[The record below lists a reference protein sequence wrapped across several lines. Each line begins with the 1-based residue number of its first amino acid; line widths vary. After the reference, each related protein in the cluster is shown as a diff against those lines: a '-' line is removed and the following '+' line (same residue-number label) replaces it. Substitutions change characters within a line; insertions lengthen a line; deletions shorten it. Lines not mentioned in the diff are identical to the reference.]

1 MYEAAKH
8 SYDIFGN
15 YMQTDSSEDED
26 DTQPTGPVNQ
36 TQLQSKEEKKA
47 VPISQKATP
56 KKAPETKSAR
66 AAASKK
72 KVQPV
77 VKKSAPT
84 TTKSLN
90 KNTSA
95 KKTIN
100 PKPAAKPVS
109 KTAPKKK
116 TR

>member
-1 MYEAAKH
+1 M
-8 SYDIFGN
+8 
-15 YMQTDSSEDED
+15 
-26 DTQPTGPVNQ
+26 
-36 TQLQSKEEKKA
+36 
-47 VPISQKATP
+47 
-56 KKAPETKSAR
+56 AR
-66 AAASKK
+66 TAASKK

-84 TTKSLN
+84 TAKSLN

-100 PKPAAKPVS
+100 PKPAPKPVS
-109 KTAPKKK
+109 KTVPKKK